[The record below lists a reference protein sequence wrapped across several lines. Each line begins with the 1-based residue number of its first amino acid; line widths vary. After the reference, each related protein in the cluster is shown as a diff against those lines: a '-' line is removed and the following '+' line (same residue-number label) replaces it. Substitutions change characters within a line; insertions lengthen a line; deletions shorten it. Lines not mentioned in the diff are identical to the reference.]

1 MMARLDIV
9 KPVAIEGEKS
19 GRDGE
24 HTVSLVEGRPVAVDG
39 VRAVITVQV
48 TDPERDAATLLRA
61 AQELLPMYREAPG
74 IVVTDEKGAVE
85 GIAPRAELEEAVLQ
99 MRGHEHAELAKGLGL
114 RAGYRPPA
122 GQITSPF
129 VYWKCPD
136 PDCTHIHVPRVGH
149 EVDPPPVCPLH
160 DPPLQMERHVH
171 GGE

>member
-1 MMARLDIV
+1 MARLNIV

-19 GRDGE
+19 GRAEE
-24 HTVSLVEGRPVAVDG
+24 HTVSLVEGRPVAIDG

-61 AQELLPMYREAPG
+61 AQELLPIYREAPG
-74 IVVTDEKGAVE
+74 IGVTDEKGAVE

-122 GQITSPF
+122 GQINAPF
-129 VYWKCPD
+129 VYWQCPE
-136 PDCTHIHVPRVGH
+136 CEHIQVPPVGH
-149 EVDPPPVCPLH
+149 EDDSPPACRQH
-160 DPPLQMERHVH
+160 DPPVPMERHAH